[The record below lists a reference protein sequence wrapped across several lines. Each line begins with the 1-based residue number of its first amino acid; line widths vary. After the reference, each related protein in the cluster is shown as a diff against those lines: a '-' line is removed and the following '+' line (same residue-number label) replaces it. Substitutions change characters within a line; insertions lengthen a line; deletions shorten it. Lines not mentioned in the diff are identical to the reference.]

1 MKYTLNRR
9 IAAGFPRRVIAAT
22 AGVLSAGLLAVS
34 VSACGPSQAPQAIII
49 AASATANEPAPE
61 LSADIV
67 QMLQSA
73 GAASTKAT
81 AYVVAPGT
89 GQPTILPLTPRRADG
104 QVDFGPTR
112 SRVLAANVAAV
123 QRAVEQEAAPGPFD
137 LLNTMA
143 AAARAAPPSATLVV
157 ISSGLS
163 TAGGLDM
170 RQVGWDANPQSVA
183 SQLKARGLLPDLAGY
198 RVVFSGLADV
208 ADRQPALPLPQRTTL
223 VAYWMAICRA
233 SGAASCVT
241 DDLTRSDPP
250 SHSTIGVP
258 VVAVPTVTSV
268 HGPGATTVTLPDSL
282 LFSLNSATLLSSA
295 DSILQPIADQARDQH
310 LQVSITGHASPDGG
324 TAAYNEALSIRRAMA
339 VRNRL
344 LALGLP
350 AGQIASVT
358 GVGTAGEPP
367 SACLVQGRLDE
378 AICDQL
384 RRVVVRLSAE
394 VTNQ

>member
-1 MKYTLNRR
+1 MKYTLNRC
-9 IAAGFPRRVIAAT
+9 IAAGFPRRAIAVT
-22 AGVLSAGLLAVS
+22 EGLSAGLFAVS

-49 AASATANEPAPE
+49 AASASATATANEPAPE
-61 LSADIV
+61 LSAGIV

-81 AYVVAPGT
+81 ACVVAPGT

-104 QVDFGPTR
+104 HVDFGPR
-112 SRVLAANVAAV
+112 PSLVLAANVAAV
-123 QRAVEQEAAPGPFD
+123 QRAVEQEAAHGPFD

-143 AAARAAPPSATLVV
+143 AAAGVAPPSATLVV

-183 SQLKARGLLPDLAGY
+183 SHLKTRGLLPDLTGY

-208 ADRQPALPLPQRTTL
+208 AGRQAALPLPQRTTL
-223 VAYWMAICRA
+223 VSYWMAICRA

-241 DDLTRSDPP
+241 DDLTRADPP

-258 VVAVPTVTSV
+258 VVAVPAVTSV
-268 HGPGATTVTLPDSL
+268 HGPGATTVALPD
-282 LFSLNSATLLSSA
+282 SLNSATLLSSA
-295 DSILQPIADQARDQH
+295 DSIVQPIADQD
-310 LQVSITGHASPDGG
+310 LQLSITGHASPDGG
-324 TAAYNEALSIRRAMA
+324 TRAYNEALSIRRAMA

-350 AGQIASVT
+350 AG
-358 GVGTAGEPP
+358 
-367 SACLVQGRLDE
+367 
-378 AICDQL
+378 
-384 RRVVVRLSAE
+384 
-394 VTNQ
+394 

>member
-9 IAAGFPRRVIAAT
+9 IAAGFPRRAIAAI
-22 AGVLSAGLLAVS
+22 GGLLSVGLLTVS
-34 VSACGPSQAPQAIII
+34 VSGCGPSQTPQAIII

-61 LSADIV
+61 LSAGIV

-73 GAASTKAT
+73 GVASTKAT

-112 SRVLAANVAAV
+112 SRVLAANIAAV
-123 QRAVEQEAAPGPFD
+123 QRVVEQEAAQGPFD
-137 LLNTMA
+137 LLNIMA

-170 RQVGWDANPQSVA
+170 RQVGWDAGPQSVA

-198 RVVFSGLADV
+198 RVVFSGLAGV
-208 ADRQPALPLPQRTTL
+208 AGRQPALPLPQRTTL
-223 VAYWMAICRA
+223 ISYWMAICRA

-241 DDLTRSDPP
+241 DDLTRPDSP

-344 LALGLP
+344 LAFGLP

>member
-1 MKYTLNRR
+1 MKYTLSRR
-9 IAAGFPRRVIAAT
+9 IAGFPRRTMVAI
-22 AGVLSAGLLAVS
+22 GGLLPAGLLAVS

-49 AASATANEPAPE
+49 AASATANEPAPG
-61 LSADIV
+61 LSVGIV

-104 QVDFGPTR
+104 QVDFGPTQ
-112 SRVLAANVAAV
+112 SLILAANVSAV
-123 QRAVEQEAAPGPFD
+123 QRAVEQEAAQGPFD

-143 AAARAAPPSATLVV
+143 AAARVAPPSATLVV

-170 RQVGWDANPQSVA
+170 RRVGWDANPQSVA
-183 SQLKARGLLPDLAGY
+183 SQLKARGLLPNLAGY

-208 ADRQPALPLPQRTTL
+208 AGRQPALPLPQRTTL
-223 VAYWMAICRA
+223 VSYWMAICRA

-241 DDLTRSDPP
+241 DDLTRPDPS

-350 AGQIASVT
+350 AGQIAGVT
-358 GVGTAGEPP
+358 GVGTAGELP
-367 SACLVQGRLDE
+367 SACLVQGRLEE

-384 RRVVVRLSAE
+384 RRVVVQLSAE
-394 VTNQ
+394 VTSQ